1 LLCCM
6 YQVHKPILKL
16 WPLYNDG
23 DKSINERVFCKMSV
37 NCDLEIGDPLGCT
50 RRAGAVSIFVCY
62 FIDSIW

>member
-1 LLCCM
+1 MPCCM
-6 YQVHKPILKL
+6 YQVHEPILKL

-50 RRAGAVSIFVCY
+50 NRQPP
-62 FIDSIW
+62 